1 MLNLRPTF
9 QGFSLIELLVAIAI
23 VGILAAVAVPS
34 YTNFIRRGESDAAY
48 GDLQALSLG
57 LEGRFR
63 RLLSYPSTPTT
74 NNTDNVKT
82 LVASWAPSS
91 KSTAFN
97 FEYRLVDQAT
107 GTYRVSAIGQTT
119 GNFKECNLILNVV
132 RGVGERFCNDPAKCK
147 ITCTTP
153 PALPNP

>member
-1 MLNLRPTF
+1 VLNLRPVIR
-9 QGFSLIELLVAIAI
+9 GFSLIELLVAIAI
-23 VGILAAVAVPS
+23 VGVLAAIAVPS
-34 YTNFIRRGESDAAY
+34 YSNFIRRGESDAAY

-63 RLLSYPSTPTT
+63 RLLSYPATPAT
-74 NNTDNVKT
+74 NNTTELKN
-82 LVASWAPSS
+82 LVASWGPSS

-107 GTYRVSAIGQTT
+107 GTYRLSAVGQTT
-119 GNFKECNLILNVV
+119 GNFKECNLILHVV
-132 RGVGERFCNDPAKCK
+132 RGAAERFCNDPAKCK
-147 ITCTTP
+147 ISCTTP